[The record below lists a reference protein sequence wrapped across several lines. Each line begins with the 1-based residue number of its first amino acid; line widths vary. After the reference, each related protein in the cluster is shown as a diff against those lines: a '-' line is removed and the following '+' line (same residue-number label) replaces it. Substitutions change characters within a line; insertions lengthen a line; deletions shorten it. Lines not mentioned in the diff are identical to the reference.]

1 MWLASLFVSSRFGHY
16 SRGYPGPSIGENGQL
31 ETERLAAYAANG
43 HAWPCVPWKGWPPQ
57 RDTRSESRERASAA
71 SEKWVR
77 DLSDAGL
84 RWNEWTRLVQSCV
97 MPRFTSVG
105 FAVVDVKRGIVH
117 RLWAEMRAKYDVA
130 IAQSGVEGLPYE
142 SNMRS
147 DMHTPRWIH
156 MHALNQRVHVAMK
169 PLLEEWAGIPLDLG
183 QIYGLRVYTNGST
196 LVNHID
202 RTETHVISFIMHI
215 GHDTDAPWPLE
226 IEDHDGVIHAVAL
239 EPGEAVYYESAKML
253 HARMTPLRGR
263 AFASVFGHYMPAQN
277 WNWTKFDVTTA
288 VPPDFNRASS
298 TIPRLRDAAAE
309 RPIAQYVRKYWA
321 QRGMATPAYPHTI
334 DNRPIHVFPQPVRTE
349 GDEL

>member
-1 MWLASLFVSSRFGHY
+1 
-16 SRGYPGPSIGENGQL
+16 
-31 ETERLAAYAANG
+31 
-43 HAWPCVPWKGWPPQ
+43 VPWKGWPPQ
-57 RDTRSESRERASAA
+57 RDTRSVARLQAYAA

-77 DLSDAGL
+77 DLADPGR
-84 RWNEWTRLVQSCV
+84 RWNEWTSLVQSCM
-97 MPRFTSVG
+97 MPRFTPTG
-105 FAVVDVKRGIVH
+105 FSVVDAPRE
-117 RLWAEMRAKYDVA
+117 LWAEMRAEYDA
-130 IAQSGVEGLPYE
+130 ALAKSGGALGLPYE
-142 SNMRS
+142 SNMKS
-147 DMHTPRWIH
+147 DVHTPRWIH
-156 MHALNQRVHVAMK
+156 MPALNQRMHVAMK
-169 PLLEEWAGIPLDLG
+169 PRLEAWAGVPLDLG

-239 EPGEAVYYESAKML
+239 EPGEVVYYESAKMQ

-288 VPPDFNRASS
+288 VPPGFHRASS

-309 RPIAQYVRKYWA
+309 RPIVRYVRQYWA
-321 QRGMATPAYPHTI
+321 QRGMTVPAYPHTI
-334 DNRPIHVFPQPVRTE
+334 DSRPIHVFPQTVRTE